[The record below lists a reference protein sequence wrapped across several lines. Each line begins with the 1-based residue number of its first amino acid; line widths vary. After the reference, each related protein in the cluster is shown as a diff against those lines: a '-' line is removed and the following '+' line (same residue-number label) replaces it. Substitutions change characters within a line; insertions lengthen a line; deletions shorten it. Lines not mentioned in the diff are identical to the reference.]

1 MPPLYSLDQMI
12 AESGINQYGSMHA
25 KEDNLLNIYSDGECG
40 FNFLKIR
47 EAQNLDWAEDCIM

>member
-1 MPPLYSLDQMI
+1 MI